1 MLHIEK
7 MTKNDFSFAVQIANT
22 LNWNM
27 TISDFEF
34 MTTIEPSECFVLY
47 NNFEKL
53 GVVTCVIF
61 DKIGWLGNFV
71 LKQKFRYQG
80 AGSFLLKN
88 TLLSLKDK
96 GVQTIGLFSYLNLID
111 FYERFGFKKDEE
123 IITFQGQI
131 SVFNKKIA
139 EIREARNEAFSKIL
153 DFDSSCV
160 GFNRS
165 KSLNLLFS
173 EESNVVYYSI
183 QNDAIQGYVLIKIY
197 NKLVEIGPLVVRS
210 MDEFDGIDLLSKAFS
225 RLSGYNI
232 LIYIP
237 KRYKKIINFI
247 SRLGLKKETNLVR
260 MFLGPPLNMDDI
272 YLPESLERG

>member
-7 MTKNDFSFAVQIANT
+7 MTKNDYSFAVQITNT

-34 MTTIEPSECFVLY
+34 MAAIEPTECFVLY
-47 NNFEKL
+47 NNLEKL

-61 DKIGWLGNFV
+61 DKIGWVGNFI
-71 LKQKFRYQG
+71 LKQRFRYQG
-80 AGSFLLKN
+80 AGSFFLKK
-88 TLLSLKDK
+88 TLMSLKDK

-111 FYERFGFKKDEE
+111 FYKRFEFKKDEE

-131 SVFNKKIA
+131 SAFNMKIS
-139 EIREARNEAFSKIL
+139 EIREARNEVFSKIL
-153 DFDSSCV
+153 DFDNSHI

-173 EESNVVYYSI
+173 KKSNVVYYSI
-183 QNDAIQGYVLIKIY
+183 QNDAIQGYVLVKTY
-197 NKLVEIGPLVVRS
+197 NELVEIGPLVVRS
-210 MDEFDGIDLLSKAFS
+210 MNEFDGIDLLIKAFS
-225 RLSGYNI
+225 KLSGYNI

-237 KRYKKIINFI
+237 KKYKKIIKFI
-247 SRLGLKKETNLVR
+247 SMLGLKKKSNLVR
-260 MFLGPPLNMDDI
+260 MFLGPSLNMDGI